1 MKAVSKIFPVDIY
14 KRGLLVCFG
23 TLAEL
28 YKVAKGALSD
38 ENKARLEQLDFSH
51 TTAVCICTESDAIIY
66 APNRP
71 ADEVIA
77 HELNHAT
84 FQILRKVDI
93 DPTASE
99 EAYTYLFEYLYHKVF
114 LWLNA
119 LDDVRE
125 QSSAGDD

>member
-1 MKAVSKIFPVDIY
+1 MKAISKIFPVDIY

-28 YKVAKGALSD
+28 YKVSKGTLSD
-38 ENKARLEQLDFSH
+38 EDKAKLEQLDFSR
-51 TTAVCICTESDAIIY
+51 TSAVCICTEGDAIIY

-71 ADEVIA
+71 TDEVIA
-77 HELNHAT
+77 HELSHAT

-99 EAYTYLFEYLYHKVF
+99 EAYTYLFEYLYCKVF

-119 LDDVRE
+119 LDDVCNNGRN
-125 QSSAGDD
+125 